1 MAPYSPLF
9 IDEPG
14 DKMAIPTKEDLR
26 ALSATELEV
35 AISIY
40 MPTHEAGPETREN
53 HIRFKNRLQEAR
65 SFLSE
70 LGYESGDIDTLTG
83 PAQELVND
91 EDFWQHQR
99 QGLAVFIAREQNL
112 RYSLPFA
119 PTELSLVS
127 DRFHLKPL
135 MPLLIDDGHFFI
147 LAVNQHNVRLLE
159 ATQHSVSE
167 VALPGVPTSMAEALS
182 QDDDPEPTLR
192 AYAAAGPR
200 GGGGDRLQAQGAEE
214 PDHKEDIWRFFKAL
228 DNGLRK
234 ILEPQGDRIPMV
246 FAGNVTNFPIYQ
258 KANHYKG
265 LMEHHVEG
273 NPAEL
278 DDETLHQRAWEI
290 VAPHFEQ
297 RRHKDA
303 EAFMVKAGSDPAHA
317 SAVIQD
323 VLPATH
329 DSRVQT
335 LFVPLNQH
343 RWGSYNAE
351 TRTIKFHD
359 EEQTD
364 SYDLYDLAAV
374 QTLLNGGTVY
384 AVEASEIP
392 GGNEVAAVYRF

>member
-1 MAPYSPLF
+1 MH
-9 IDEPG
+9 
-14 DKMAIPTKEDLR
+14 IPTKEELR
-26 ALSATELEV
+26 ALSDPELGIAV
-35 AISIY
+35 SIY

-53 HIRFKNRLQEAR
+53 HIRFKNRLQEAGA
-65 SFLSE
+65 FLKE
-70 LGYESGDIDTLTG
+70 LGYEGGDIDSLLG
-83 PAQELVND
+83 SAHALVND

-99 QGLAVFIAREQNL
+99 KGLAMFISIEETFQYR
-112 RYSLPFA
+112 LPFA
-119 PTELSLVS
+119 PEELTVVS

-135 MPLLIDDGHFFI
+135 LPLLIDDGRFFI
-147 LAVNQHNVRLLE
+147 LAVNQNNVRLLE
-159 ATQHSVSE
+159 ATQHSISQVS
-167 VALPGVPTSMAEALS
+167 LQGVPTSMAEALS

-192 AYAAAGPR
+192 AYAAAGAR

-234 ILEPQGDRIPMV
+234 KLEPQGDRIPMV

-265 LMEHHVEG
+265 LMENYVEG
-273 NPAEL
+273 NPEGM
-278 DDETLHQRAWEI
+278 DDETLHERAWEI
-290 VAPHFEQ
+290 VAPHFKE
-297 RRHKDA
+297 RRGKDA

-317 SAVIQD
+317 SAVIQY
-323 VLPATH
+323 VLPAAH

-343 RWGSYNAE
+343 RWGSYDAE
-351 TRTIKFHD
+351 ARTIKFHD
-359 EEQTD
+359 EERAE

-384 AVEASEIP
+384 AVEPSEIP